1 MILSIYPKEL
11 KNYVHTNTCTRML
24 VAALLI
30 NTKSWMSTRCPLVG
44 EWINYGAS
52 RQWNIITKE
61 NDLLDLPGDPVLK
74 TLHFH

>member
-44 EWINYGAS
+44 EWINK
-52 RQWNIITKE
+52 QWHIKIMELYST
-61 NDLLDLPGDPVLK
+61 
-74 TLHFH
+74 